1 MAQLRGGP
9 GGSHYQMGTGYG
21 VPNNNP
27 ATNDPSPLDQIRVQT
42 NKIEDFFDSFS
53 EPLKPY
59 VLLPYLLAPDL
70 GGFTLVMLER
80 VTKSSPY

>member
-9 GGSHYQMGTGYG
+9 GGSHYQMGSGYG
-21 VPNNNP
+21 VPNNS
-27 ATNDPSPLDQIRVQT
+27 ATNDPSPLEQIRVQT

-59 VLLPYLLAPDL
+59 VLLRVYSCQILVA
-70 GGFTLVMLER
+70 FAMATLE
-80 VTKSSPY
+80 KASN